1 MERQGCCWRSPYS
14 PPGVVLGP
22 RPSMAEKG
30 GKGSRLSMN
39 CEAAEILQEMQQHM
53 AVLSMDPKIKLPRN
67 YILSFSKALQYS
79 KINGHCTNV
88 QTLKLN
94 GVAEAE
100 ICMIGNIC
108 PETVDEVYAL
118 IPSLKVNKYKNEGS
132 ITEVLPSLA
141 TFRASK

>member
-39 CEAAEILQEMQQHM
+39 CEAAETLQEIQQHM
-53 AVLSMDPKIKLPRN
+53 TVLSMDPKIKLPRN

-88 QTLKLN
+88 QSVKPVLGYPLVINIYQLACVFCHLLYWTKLLV
-94 GVAEAE
+94 G
-100 ICMIGNIC
+100 
-108 PETVDEVYAL
+108 P
-118 IPSLKVNKYKNEGS
+118 
-132 ITEVLPSLA
+132 
-141 TFRASK
+141 

>member
-1 MERQGCCWRSPYS
+1 
-14 PPGVVLGP
+14 
-22 RPSMAEKG
+22 
-30 GKGSRLSMN
+30 MN
-39 CEAAEILQEMQQHM
+39 CEAAEILQEIQQHM
-53 AVLSMDPKIKLPRN
+53 TVLSMDPKIKLPRN

-79 KINGHCTNV
+79 KVNGTA
-88 QTLKLN
+88 QMSSPTLKLN
-94 GVAEAE
+94 GVTEAE